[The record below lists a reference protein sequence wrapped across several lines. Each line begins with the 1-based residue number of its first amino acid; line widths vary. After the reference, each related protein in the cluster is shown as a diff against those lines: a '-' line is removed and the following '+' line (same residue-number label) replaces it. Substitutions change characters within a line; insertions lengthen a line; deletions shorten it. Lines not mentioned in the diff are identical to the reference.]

1 MKRAGIGVM
10 REEARA
16 GMGVTEEGSA
26 QERAIECFVDF
37 SFSFSV
43 EKKRKTK
50 VVVSAVFEK
59 KVSVDFIFHI
69 NRTDEKSKSM
79 ENIFLRL
86 F

>member
-50 VVVSAVFEK
+50 VVVFSDIRKEGFRRFYI
-59 KVSVDFIFHI
+59 SYQP
-69 NRTDEKSKSM
+69 NG
-79 ENIFLRL
+79 
-86 F
+86 

>member
-26 QERAIECFVDF
+26 QEGRSSASSIFHF
-37 SFSFSV
+37 RFPSKKSG
-43 EKKRKTK
+43 KRKWLF
-50 VVVSAVFEK
+50 SAVFGK

-69 NRTDEKSKSM
+69 NRTD
-79 ENIFLRL
+79 
-86 F
+86 